1 MKEGGR
7 HKRNEKV
14 GQREEDGKKPRKT
27 ETETPQPPR
36 DTHTR
41 DGETGKIR
49 DCARR
54 QAEQTEN
61 TGRQK

>member
-14 GQREEDGKKPRKT
+14 GQREEDGKKPREM

-36 DTHTR
+36 DMHTR

-49 DCARR
+49 D
-54 QAEQTEN
+54 
-61 TGRQK
+61 